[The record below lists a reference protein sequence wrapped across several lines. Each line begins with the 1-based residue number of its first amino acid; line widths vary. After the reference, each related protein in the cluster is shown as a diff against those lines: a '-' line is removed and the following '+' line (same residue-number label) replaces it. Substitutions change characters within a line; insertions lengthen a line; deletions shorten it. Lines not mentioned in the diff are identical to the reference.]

1 MEHRVNNRAV
11 SIERKRGASHGTYT
25 AHMRQFVGRWGAK
38 MGAPFIVLLVLLAMS
53 KPASAQ
59 DPPFRGTVFDLSS
72 NLLNASDPSSLRTIT
87 YAGEAER
94 DFLETRDGEP
104 WKIVRVTVHVFD
116 VEFDRKRMEFQ
127 VHLELGGPEEARTEV
142 DRYALMFGRL
152 PWALRERVREV
163 EIQAQGARPS
173 YGHGYDW
180 TDPRAGTVTVHT
192 GAVDR
197 EDIIRRGFM
206 EEIFMHEGAH
216 TSWDPDHED
225 APGWRAAQRA
235 DGTFISDYARDYPDR
250 EDVAETV
257 LAWFALYYQPHRVS
271 ADRLVL
277 IRDSIPH
284 RLAYF
289 DAQNFDMSPY
299 RRVTPVPAL
308 SMASVVLLLG
318 LLAAVGVR
326 MVRRL

>member
-1 MEHRVNNRAV
+1 M
-11 SIERKRGASHGTYT
+11 
-25 AHMRQFVGRWGAK
+25 
-38 MGAPFIVLLVLLAMS
+38 VLLVLLAIS
-53 KPASAQ
+53 RPADARE
-59 DPPFRGTVFDLSS
+59 PPLRSTLFGLSS
-72 NLLNASDPSSLRTIT
+72 NIINASDPSALRAIT
-87 YAGEAER
+87 YTGEAER

-116 VEFDRKRMEFQ
+116 VEFNRKRMEFQ

-142 DRYALMFGRL
+142 DRYAPMFGRL

-163 EIQAQGARPS
+163 EIQVQGGKAS
-173 YGHGYDW
+173 HGHGYDW

-192 GAVDR
+192 GAAG
-197 EDIIRRGFM
+197 DIVRRGRM
-206 EEIFMHEGAH
+206 EETFIHEAAH
-216 TSWDPDHED
+216 TSWDPDHAD

-257 LAWFALYYQPHRVS
+257 SGWFALNYQPHRVS
-271 ADRLVL
+271 DEELVL

-289 DAQNFDMSPY
+289 DAQNFDMAPY
-299 RRVTPVPAL
+299 RRVTSVPAL
-308 SMASVVLLLG
+308 PLATEVLLVG
-318 LLAAVGVR
+318 VLAAGGVGI
-326 MVRRL
+326 VRRLRH